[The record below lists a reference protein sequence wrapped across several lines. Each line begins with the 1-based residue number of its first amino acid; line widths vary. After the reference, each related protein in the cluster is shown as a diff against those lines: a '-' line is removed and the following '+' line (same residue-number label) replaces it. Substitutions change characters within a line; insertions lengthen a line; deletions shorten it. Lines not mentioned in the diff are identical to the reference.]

1 MKYICVMN
9 KDIKE
14 MLLCPKSGGA
24 LKKKKKNKE
33 LICKESNLAYPVI
46 DGIPIMLVEKAR
58 EVNEGE

>member
-1 MKYICVMN
+1 MN
-9 KDIKE
+9 KD
-14 MLLCPKSGGA
+14 LLDILICPKSGGA
-24 LKKKKKNKE
+24 LEYNEKNKE